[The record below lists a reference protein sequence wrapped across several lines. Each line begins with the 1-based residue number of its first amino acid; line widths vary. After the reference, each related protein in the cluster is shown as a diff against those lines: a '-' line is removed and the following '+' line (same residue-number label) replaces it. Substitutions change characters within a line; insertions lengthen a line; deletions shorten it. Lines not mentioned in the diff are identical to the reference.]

1 MSGRKKAQPPL
12 AEPRISWMRKLFV
25 GAIGGAVAL
34 VIALHFLLAGHWRN
48 LSRLIPS
55 SMPPLRDLPA
65 RYMPGRDPNDFW
77 FLLFLGSAIA
87 IYVVWRGI
95 ALFVGMDR
103 AVKRIRMRHASGKE
117 AALTIGK
124 ELIVDGGLEIA
135 ALALGG
141 ASGEVGAAVSGGGS
155 FGGGG
160 AAGDW

>member
-1 MSGRKKAQPPL
+1 MSGRKKAPPPL
-12 AEPRISWMRKLFV
+12 PEPRISWMRKLFI

-34 VIALHFLLAGHWRN
+34 VIALNFLLAGHWRN
-48 LSRLIPS
+48 LSSLIPS
-55 SMPPLRDLPA
+55 SMPPLKDLPA

-87 IYVVWRGI
+87 IYVSWRGI

-103 AVKRIRMRHASGKE
+103 AVKTIRMRHASGKE

-124 ELIVDGGLEIA
+124 ELVADGGLEIA
-135 ALALGG
+135 ALAIGG
-141 ASGEVGAAVSGGGS
+141 SVGEVGAAVSGGS